1 MAIDAKIIDEKLQY
15 DTNRE
20 AAKVSY
26 TLPYD
31 QRSMIVQ
38 AKFTYSPIVKT
49 LEKQTKTTED
59 QGNKHIKAIED
70 HEKQLVESNEL
81 IKKHF
86 HIDRD
91 CIPT

>member
-1 MAIDAKIIDEKLQY
+1 MAIDAKIIDEKL
-15 DTNRE
+15 
-20 AAKVSY
+20 
-26 TLPYD
+26 
-31 QRSMIVQ
+31 M
-38 AKFTYSPIVKT
+38 KFTYSPIVKT
-49 LEKQTKTTED
+49 LEKQTKTNED

-86 HIDRD
+86 HIDGD